1 MSMRWRL
8 FLAFCIIIL
17 ITVATIALFVRHTLE
32 QEVKSY
38 VLRGGNIAPSEL
50 ISQLEEHYAANRS
63 WSGAEEI
70 LDHHIT
76 MSGMMERGRRGMG
89 QGNRPS
95 DALRI
100 ADENGVIV
108 VDTLNQN
115 SQVSLNPA
123 DLLKDAYPLEL
134 EGKVVGYLLP
144 QAGMAFPSELG
155 ETALI
160 ESLNRGLLTAALI
173 SGVVALVLS
182 VGLAYA
188 VSRPVQQ
195 LTKAVSFLS
204 NGDLNQRVEVR
215 GRDELSRLGSA
226 FNQMAESLERSE
238 DNRRAMTADIAH
250 ELRTPLAIQR
260 AHLEAIQDGIYPL
273 TLENLDPVM
282 EQNHTLAHLVEDLR
296 TLALADAGEL
306 RMQIRPTDLKDLI
319 QRLAARFQSR
329 AESLNITIQ
338 TRLPQEE
345 TVFQVDPDR
354 INQILNNLVS
364 NALRYTP
371 ENGTIRIELGAQ
383 GQSAAVITIADSG
396 AGIPEESLP
405 YIFER
410 FYRADKSRSRQE
422 GGTGLGLAI
431 ARQLAQMHGGSLTAA
446 NAPAGGAVFTLTLP
460 AHA

>member
-8 FLAFCIIIL
+8 FLAFCVIIL
-17 ITVATIALFVRHTLE
+17 ITVATIALFVRHNLE
-32 QEVKSY
+32 QEVRSY
-38 VLRGGNIAPSEL
+38 VLRGGRIAPSEL
-50 ISQLEEHYAANRS
+50 ISQLEQYYASHLS

-70 LDHHIT
+70 LGHHFT

-100 ADENGVIV
+100 ADKNGVIV
-108 VDTLNQN
+108 VDTLNQY
-115 SQVSLNPA
+115 SQASLNPA
-123 DLLKDAYPLEL
+123 DLRKDAYPLEL
-134 EGKVVGYLLP
+134 EGEVVGYLLP

-204 NGDLNQRVEVR
+204 GGDLNQRVDVR
-215 GRDELSRLGSA
+215 GRDELSRLGYA

-306 RMQIRPTDLKDLI
+306 RMQIRPTDLKDLV

-338 TRLPQEE
+338 TRLPREE
-345 TVFQVDPDR
+345 TIFQVDPDR

-371 ENGTIRIELGAQ
+371 ENGTIRIELGVQ
-383 GQSAAVITIADSG
+383 GQSAAVITVSDSG

-446 NAPAGGAVFTLTLP
+446 NAPTGGAVFTLTLP

>member
-50 ISQLEEHYAANRS
+50 ISQLEEYYAANRS

-215 GRDELSRLGSA
+215 GRDEL
-226 FNQMAESLERSE
+226 
-238 DNRRAMTADIAH
+238 
-250 ELRTPLAIQR
+250 
-260 AHLEAIQDGIYPL
+260 
-273 TLENLDPVM
+273 
-282 EQNHTLAHLVEDLR
+282 
-296 TLALADAGEL
+296 
-306 RMQIRPTDLKDLI
+306 
-319 QRLAARFQSR
+319 
-329 AESLNITIQ
+329 
-338 TRLPQEE
+338 
-345 TVFQVDPDR
+345 
-354 INQILNNLVS
+354 
-364 NALRYTP
+364 
-371 ENGTIRIELGAQ
+371 
-383 GQSAAVITIADSG
+383 
-396 AGIPEESLP
+396 
-405 YIFER
+405 
-410 FYRADKSRSRQE
+410 
-422 GGTGLGLAI
+422 
-431 ARQLAQMHGGSLTAA
+431 
-446 NAPAGGAVFTLTLP
+446 
-460 AHA
+460 

>member
-1 MSMRWRL
+1 
-8 FLAFCIIIL
+8 
-17 ITVATIALFVRHTLE
+17 
-32 QEVKSY
+32 
-38 VLRGGNIAPSEL
+38 
-50 ISQLEEHYAANRS
+50 
-63 WSGAEEI
+63 
-70 LDHHIT
+70 
-76 MSGMMERGRRGMG
+76 
-89 QGNRPS
+89 
-95 DALRI
+95 
-100 ADENGVIV
+100 
-108 VDTLNQN
+108 
-115 SQVSLNPA
+115 
-123 DLLKDAYPLEL
+123 
-134 EGKVVGYLLP
+134 
-144 QAGMAFPSELG
+144 
-155 ETALI
+155 
-160 ESLNRGLLTAALI
+160 

>member
-17 ITVATIALFVRHTLE
+17 ITAATIALFVRHNLE

-38 VLRGGNIAPSEL
+38 VLRGGRIAPSEL
-50 ISQLEEHYAANRS
+50 ITQLEDYYATNRS

-70 LDHHIT
+70 LGHQIL

-100 ADENGVIV
+100 ADENGLIV

-123 DLLKDAYPLEL
+123 DLSKDAYPLQL
-134 EGKVVGYLLP
+134 EGKVIGYLLP

-204 NGDLNQRVEVR
+204 SGDLNQRVDVR

-273 TLENLDPVM
+273 TLENLAPVM

-345 TVFQVDPDR
+345 AIFQVDPDR

-371 ENGTIRIELGAQ
+371 ENGAIRIELGTQ
-383 GQSAAVITIADSG
+383 QQSAAVITVADSG
-396 AGIPEESLP
+396 SGIPEESLP

-446 NAPAGGAVFTLTLP
+446 NAPAGCAVFTLTLP